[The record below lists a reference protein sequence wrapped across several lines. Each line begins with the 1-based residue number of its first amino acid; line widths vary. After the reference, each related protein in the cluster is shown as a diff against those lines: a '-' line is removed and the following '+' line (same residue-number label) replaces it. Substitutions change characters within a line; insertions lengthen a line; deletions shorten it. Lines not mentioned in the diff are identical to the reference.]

1 MNTEGLCE
9 KELKRRLKQKIT
21 LQYITYSSFKIGV
34 VLSRAYTPAEA
45 QQSPRIRILNHT

>member
-21 LQYITYSSFKIGV
+21 LQYITYSSFKMEWCSVERIPPP
-34 VLSRAYTPAEA
+34 RPN
-45 QQSPRIRILNHT
+45 SPLVSEY